1 MNTLQAITGAVQFGI
16 YDESYQAAQISAMHY
31 QRLHHE
37 YYISLLLKLGEDGI
51 LYSLRNPTEDM
62 PIWALDYHHEALN
75 RLRAAA
81 ATGDQTMV

>member
-1 MNTLQAITGAVQFGI
+1 MTLQAITGAVQFGI
-16 YDESYQAAQISAMHY
+16 YDESYQAAQISRS
-31 QRLHHE
+31 QRRTRE

-51 LYSLRNPTEDM
+51 LYSLRNPTENM
-62 PIWALDYHHEALN
+62 PLWAINYHHEALN

>member
-1 MNTLQAITGAVQFGI
+1 MTLQAITGAVQFGI
-16 YDESYQAAQISAMHY
+16 YDESYQAAQISSAK
-31 QRLHHE
+31 RPARE

-75 RLRAAA
+75 RIRAAA